1 MIAGRVDGWL
11 GHAETSRKTGVV
23 KTKRMAQLQWN
34 DSQAEHRVK
43 IQAALQARTREIRTV
58 MEQKIIF
65 YGFSRV
71 FADIETFSSKHGWT
85 FLQDCKLLS

>member
-1 MIAGRVDGWL
+1 MTWSCRNFKKNRWNGEDDFAWHGFNDSIF
-11 GHAETSRKTGVV
+11 
-23 KTKRMAQLQWN
+23 N

-58 MEQKIIF
+58 MEQKTRF

-71 FADIETFSSKHGWT
+71 FVDIETFSSKHG
-85 FLQDCKLLS
+85 